1 MFALNK
7 LISLPVCKQAHNTSA
22 VRHPG
27 CPSTIILAPTT
38 LTNGIIATALT
49 ADITYW
55 YACGCGCGTP
65 VDICT
70 AAHTWQRGQCVCTLA
85 PCTHLHV
92 WGPWRL
98 RQCVCSCIHVGGPWP
113 RHVRRA
119 ALPAPDKPALLLQE
133 LTVVIG
139 AQSPSICFPPGWRG
153 HLVSHHL
160 PDQLPGK
167 CVSLTGC
174 HSLLTG
180 CRGICPSE

>member
-55 YACGCGCGTP
+55 YACGCGCGAP
-65 VDICT
+65 VDIRT
-70 AAHTWQRGQCVCTLA
+70 ATRTWQRGQCVCTLA

-92 WGPWRL
+92 WVPWRFG
-98 RQCVCSCIHVGGPWP
+98 QGVCTCMHVWGPWP
-113 RHVRRA
+113 RHVRTA
-119 ALPAPDKPALLLQE
+119 Y
-133 LTVVIG
+133 I
-139 AQSPSICFPPGWRG
+139 
-153 HLVSHHL
+153 
-160 PDQLPGK
+160 
-167 CVSLTGC
+167 
-174 HSLLTG
+174 HS
-180 CRGICPSE
+180 